1 MIKSWTMME
10 LAAWRMYFEVSRPA
24 LDALLSIVSD
34 ERFSPKDIT
43 CHTAQSLINHSR
55 SNLPTL
61 PMSVTELSL
70 TRRQRVKGQQ
80 PAGRKLE
87 MGAVEVPIKV
97 PYIPLVSSIIRL
109 FSDPVRAQLMTTR
122 LEPIDHSTTVCSE
135 PNQTPLLNSLRRWS
149 SLICARVQGSEYV
162 VGEFVQLDGSRDVF
176 RLDRLFWG
184 AVPDEDEGDG
194 GC

>member
-1 MIKSWTMME
+1 MPRAPAHFDAEIVPPQPRKCSSHPLYEHIDDNKEQTSDDYFPFKSWTMME

-34 ERFSPKDIT
+34 ERFSPKEMT

-122 LEPIDHSTTVCSE
+122 LEPIDHSTTVCL
-135 PNQTPLLNSLRRWS
+135 PLLNSL
-149 SLICARVQGSEYV
+149 
-162 VGEFVQLDGSRDVF
+162 
-176 RLDRLFWG
+176 
-184 AVPDEDEGDG
+184 EDPPLVIAHL
-194 GC
+194 